1 LPCILIVLT
10 IITNTY
16 NRAEPPDYSLNH
28 NMKIF
33 LLPFLMVFYSIIFGN
48 KAIAQIVENNEQ
60 LKRVTENMVATYQ
73 KDIGP
78 QSRLYRGPSYE
89 FYDLFA
95 AGTPYFFDSA
105 AFTNGRVKYDGIVYK
120 NIPLL
125 YDEYRQ
131 VLVTFL
137 NDNTSKIAL
146 LSDFVNEFDLR
157 GHHFISFVPDEPNK
171 KMDVSFYDELY
182 NNKLQLLV
190 KRQKLRREESLS
202 LKTIFDNKNTYYL
215 KKGQIYYTVNSK
227 GQLLDVLSDK
237 KKELKLYIKK
247 NNIDFSDDRERALI
261 SVISYYDEISN

>member
-1 LPCILIVLT
+1 MKKFILPC
-10 IITNTY
+10 
-16 NRAEPPDYSLNH
+16 
-28 NMKIF
+28 
-33 LLPFLMVFYSIIFGN
+33 LMVFYCVILGN

-60 LKRVTENMVATYQ
+60 LNRVTENMVATYQ

-78 QSRLYRGPSYE
+78 QSRLYRGPAYE
-89 FYDLFA
+89 LYDLFSRS
-95 AGTPYFFDSA
+95 TPYFVDSA

-137 NDNTSKIAL
+137 YDNTSKVAL

-157 GHHFISFVPDEPNK
+157 GHHFVRFGPDELNK
-171 KMDVSFYDELY
+171 KMDVAFYDVVY

-190 KRQKLRREESLS
+190 KRQKLRQAESLT
-202 LKTIFDNKNTYYL
+202 LKTIYDNENTYYL

-227 GQLLDVLSDK
+227 GQLLDVLNDK
-237 KKELKLYIKK
+237 KKELKLYMKK
-247 NNIDFSDDRERALI
+247 NVDFSEDRERALI
-261 SVISYYDEISN
+261 SVISYYDKISN